1 MPDDR
6 RYDLCKYRI
15 QNALESL
22 EVAEDC
28 LGNNHYK
35 DAINM
40 SYYAAFYAIKA
51 VLALEEKDFRRH
63 KDVIAYFNKT
73 YVATSMFSK
82 DTGRKIAR
90 LQQKREKSDYDDFYI
105 ASKEETIEQ
114 LEYAKEVI
122 CEVQKY
128 LNKQ

>member
-1 MPDDR
+1 
-6 RYDLCKYRI
+6 
-15 QNALESL
+15 
-22 EVAEDC
+22 
-28 LGNNHYK
+28 
-35 DAINM
+35 
-40 SYYAAFYAIKA
+40 
-51 VLALEEKDFRRH
+51 
-63 KDVIAYFNKT
+63 
-73 YVATSMFSK
+73 MFSK